1 MATVAQSDVTPRS
14 FTRFSVEPLNPRIGA
29 EILGIDLRE
38 DLSDELIADI
48 RAALLTYKVIFFRDQ
63 DISQEQHIAFAR
75 RFGELEVHPAS
86 PADQPNREVF
96 HLRSQHGKMN
106 QYQGAPGART
116 RTGADLW
123 HSDVT
128 WREKPSFGS
137 VLIGRTIPETGGDTM
152 FADMAA
158 AYEGLS
164 PKMKDFL
171 CELTAVHDGKGFARF
186 QGKTVEQFHELFPPQ
201 HHPVVRTHPET
212 GERILYVNCAFVTHI
227 DGLSEKESYWLLDH
241 LYSQAAIPEYQ
252 CRFRW
257 RKNSI
262 AFWDNRVCQHYA
274 VGDYAPAERHMER
287 VTIIGDKPFFDP
299 EKQCNKILPE
309 LCSGRISD

>member
-1 MATVAQSDVTPRS
+1 MATIAEPRS

-29 EILGIDLRE
+29 EIHGIDLRE
-38 DLSDELIADI
+38 DCPDELIADI

-63 DISQEQHIAFAR
+63 DITQEQHIAFAR

-86 PADQPNREVF
+86 AKDQPNPEIF
-96 HLRSQHGKMN
+96 HLRPRHGETNLYANAGSKV
-106 QYQGAPGART
+106 

-123 HSDVT
+123 HSDVS
-128 WREKPSFGS
+128 WRENPSFGS

-171 CELTAVHDGKGFARF
+171 CELTAVHDGKGFAPF
-186 QGKTVEQFHELFPPQ
+186 QGMTVEQFHQVYPPP

-241 LYSQAAIPEYQ
+241 LYQQAAIPEYQ

-274 VGDYAPAERHMER
+274 VGDYAPADRHMER
-287 VTIIGDKPFFDP
+287 VTIVGDKPFFDP
-299 EKQCNKILPE
+299 A
-309 LCSGRISD
+309 R